1 MPADTLRLFFAL
13 PCPLDLARSICR
25 WRDEL
30 ALGGRPAAVD
40 CLHLTLAFLGQQ
52 PGARLEE
59 LQVLAAGIEA
69 QPFALQLDRLGGHR
83 GILWLEPSAPP
94 PALLAL
100 AGELQQRLLAA
111 GIAVDSRPFRA
122 HLTLLR
128 HAGARPREAHPDFLW
143 PVERFALYA
152 SEPTARGVSYR
163 ELGGWPLLAGLRR
176 AAGDG
181 GRLSVPAPR

>member
-1 MPADTLRLFFAL
+1 MRDDTLRLFFAL

-30 ALGGRPAAVD
+30 ALGGRPATAD

-143 PVERFALYA
+143 PVERFVLYA
-152 SEPTARGVSYR
+152 SEPVPRGVRYR

>member
-13 PCPLDLARSICR
+13 PCPLDLARTIGR

-30 ALGGRPAAVD
+30 ALGGRPVAVD
-40 CLHLTLAFLGQQ
+40 SLHLTLAFLGHQ
-52 PGARLEE
+52 PRTRLEE

-69 QPFALQLDRLGGHR
+69 EPFELHLDRLGGGR
-83 GILWLEPSAPP
+83 GILWLEPSQM
-94 PALLAL
+94 PAALPRL

-143 PVERFALYA
+143 PVERFVLYA
-152 SEPTARGVSYR
+152 SEPVPRGVRYR
-163 ELGGWPLLAGLRR
+163 ELGSWPLLAGLRR
-176 AAGDG
+176 PGGDG
-181 GRLSVPAPR
+181 ARPG